1 MKIYME
7 SPHVLRMSNLLHCA
21 WYRVFDRKLVNCKNR
36 VKGDN
41 GLVVISET
49 YRLGADEAY
58 FMIQAI
64 NQL

>member
-1 MKIYME
+1 
-7 SPHVLRMSNLLHCA
+7 MSNLLHRA
-21 WYRVFDRKLVNCKNR
+21 WYRVFDRKSVNCKNR

-64 NQL
+64 NHL